1 MRPINMILFS
11 DQQAIGQL
19 EKRKGGYFY
28 LTLSAETVNGFQN
41 KRNTRLLCTLDQQLT
56 FQCGLNHLGD
66 GNFFIIISGKNLK
79 AIHKQLGDVVAF
91 ELQED
96 PNPLG
101 VDMPEVLT
109 VLLEQ
114 DEEINALYQKLSLG
128 KKRHVIHSIKN
139 LKDMDKQINNAISI
153 IQIHAGSKRK

>member
-1 MRPINMILFS
+1 MLLFS
-11 DQQAIGQL
+11 DQQIIQQL

-28 LTLSAETVNGFQN
+28 LTLPAETVNGFPHQ
-41 KRNTRLLCTLDQQLT
+41 RNTRLLCTLDQQLT

-79 AIHKQLGDVVAF
+79 TIHKKLDDVVAF
-91 ELQED
+91 ELRED

-139 LKDMDKQINNAISI
+139 LKDMDKQINNAINI
-153 IQIHAGSKRK
+153 IQIQAESKRKSLD

>member
-1 MRPINMILFS
+1 MLLFS
-11 DQQAIGQL
+11 DQQSIGQL

-28 LTLSAETVNGFQN
+28 LTLSAETVNGFQH
-41 KRNTRLLCTLDQQLT
+41 KRNTRLLCTLDHQLT

-79 AIHKQLGDVVAF
+79 AIHKQLGDMVFF

-114 DEEINALYQKLSLG
+114 DVEIRAQFQSLSLG
-128 KKRHVIHSIKN
+128 KQRHVIHSIKD
-139 LKDMDKQINNAISI
+139 LKNIDKQIENAVQI
-153 IQIHAGSKRK
+153 IQTHAAGKKKRA